1 MDPLEVQVPLKAGSN
16 QPRISLS
23 LECFKCGGWIYGGNE
38 LSEIQIKCSDSEAVI
53 CNLPQTNSFYGERD
67 KKLCELS
74 ELLISTVVIGNWTTI
89 GFCSFEKIGDCS
101 SSNFKDAGNG
111 TRRGDEH

>member
-23 LECFKCGGWIYGGNE
+23 LECFKCGGWIFGGNE

-53 CNLPQTNSFYGERD
+53 CNLQQTNSFHD
-67 KKLCELS
+67 IIHKP
-74 ELLISTVVIGNWTTI
+74 
-89 GFCSFEKIGDCS
+89 KI
-101 SSNFKDAGNG
+101 FVAGY
-111 TRRGDEH
+111 DIV